1 MAEDFHTGICS
12 EGCWWNPKR
21 RASFDAQAS
30 TCSTAAAE
38 IGGRAFS
45 WASCGEA
52 AGSAGGS
59 SMISQET
66 HEVQHSDVCPS
77 LIIDSTTPS
86 FGLSS
91 SSMSWTKSLLNSVRP
106 EGSFH
111 ATMLQEDPGSRP
123 CTRQHPPVH
132 SNQVHT
138 GAESSIANPF
148 SDIDHTCFL
157 DHHHHHHFSSG
168 KEFSDV
174 GVASYHFPASYG
186 YSSVM
191 SQDESGIHDSGVMN
205 RYQSPLVAYQGSSNE
220 LRQPSW
226 AKFSQL
232 LKSPLSKQQSQF
244 TNNTLFWNA
253 SAAASVGDVKSILCS
268 PTPSQFVMQPQTTCG
283 NLAACRIS
291 PGGVQDSCSSSTKKT
306 GSEPAVKKPRI
317 ETPSPLPTFKV
328 RKEKLGDRITAL
340 QQLVSPFGKT
350 DTASVLQ
357 EAIEYIKF
365 LHDQVGVLSSP
376 YLKDGHPMQHQ
387 ISSKS
392 KDCDETKQ
400 DLRSRGLCL
409 VPITS
414 TYLVAS
420 ETTADFWHPTFGG
433 SFR

>member
-1 MAEDFHTGICS
+1 M
-12 EGCWWNPKR
+12 
-21 RASFDAQAS
+21 
-30 TCSTAAAE
+30 
-38 IGGRAFS
+38 
-45 WASCGEA
+45 
-52 AGSAGGS
+52 
-59 SMISQET
+59 
-66 HEVQHSDVCPS
+66 
-77 LIIDSTTPS
+77 PS
-86 FGLSS
+86 FSLSS
-91 SSMSWTKSLLNSVRP
+91 SSMSWTKSLLNSVTS

-111 ATMLQEDPGSRP
+111 AMLQEDPGSRP
-123 CTRQHPPVH
+123 CT
-132 SNQVHT
+132 
-138 GAESSIANPF
+138 
-148 SDIDHTCFL
+148 
-157 DHHHHHHFSSG
+157 SSG

-191 SQDESGIHDSGVMN
+191 LQDESGIHDSGTMN
-205 RYQSPLVAYQGSSNE
+205 RYQSPVVAYQGSSNE

-226 AKFSQL
+226 AKLSQL
-232 LKSPLSKQQSQF
+232 LKSPLSKQQSNNQSQF
-244 TNNTLFWNA
+244 TNNNTLFWNA
-253 SAAASVGDVKSILCS
+253 SAAASVGDAKSILCS
-268 PTPSQFVMQPQTTCG
+268 PTPSQFVMQPQTTCS

-306 GSEPAVKKPRI
+306 GSEPAVKKLRI
-317 ETPSPLPTFKV
+317 EAPSPLPTFKV

-387 ISSKS
+387 ISNKS

-420 ETTADFWHPTFGG
+420 ETTADFWHPTFGVRSSVPVELSRDARLSATHPLNSELLRACMHYYWQRSRSG
-433 SFR
+433 ASPEVRELKRPKDVRNIFLAIESYCFSCVKLSE